1 MARLDPAIHGLQHR
15 APTRHWVVAWT
26 RSRSTF
32 MPDLSALLAER
43 GGFALSRERAIFTN
57 NPLDLW
63 KVRVDRLEAMAMLVE
78 AVDVGS
84 LSAASRKMNVSL
96 PTVSRKIADL
106 ELHLGARLL
115 TRSTRKLTLTD
126 AGAAYVSC
134 READP

>member
-1 MARLDPAIHGLQHR
+1 
-15 APTRHWVVAWT
+15 
-26 RSRSTF
+26 

-84 LSAASRKMNVSL
+84 LSAASRKMNV
-96 PTVSRKIADL
+96 P
-106 ELHLGARLL
+106 
-115 TRSTRKLTLTD
+115 
-126 AGAAYVSC
+126 
-134 READP
+134 